1 MEVKNERAEQYP
13 KEMPLVL
20 EWAAE
25 GNPAL
30 PGESMPLLALSHGHY
45 AENSKA
51 EPAQGGP
58 RQVFDCVEGP
68 SDVKDC
74 TDTDCPIWPY
84 RFGRNPAYSEA
95 SRNEA
100 RKRLATRRFAT
111 KSASSR
117 QILERTTAGQEEAT
131 GVK

>member
-1 MEVKNERAEQYP
+1 MSALSSIRKKCHWCSNGQP
-13 KEMPLVL
+13 KEIQLCPAKACPFWLYRMGTMPKI
-20 EWAAE
+20 
-25 GNPAL
+25 PK
-30 PGESMPLLALSHGHY
+30 PSPL
-45 AENSKA
+45 KA
-51 EPAQGGP
+51 V
-58 RQVFDCVEGP
+58 RVKCLDCVEGP